1 MTQKFYLEF
10 STDEHMQSF
19 INAGVLAD
27 LEPADTWLT
36 SEPVTELIMTI
47 EKLAGR
53 LAEAETRNESFQVVV
68 DDGIDQL
75 AELRRKL
82 DVADDNSRAQQES
95 MQAQGGR
102 LKELM
107 MQLETT
113 EAVRDQYERTLRGRD
128 QTLRQLQGLLNDQDK
143 MLQRI
148 ASQRDRLVAAMA
160 ALTEII
166 EPSPL

>member
-10 STDEHMQSF
+10 STDDHMQAF

-36 SEPVTELIMTI
+36 SEPVTELIMTVEEQAQI
-47 EKLAGR
+47 LREQAVR
-53 LAEAETRNESFQVVV
+53 LESFQVVV

-75 AELRRKL
+75 AELRRQL

-95 MQAQGGR
+95 MRAQALR
-102 LKELM
+102 LKEM
-107 MQLETT
+107 MLQLETT

-148 ASQRDRLVAAMA
+148 ASQRDRLVASVG